1 MTTMPSHDNKQV
13 VSDASGIDEE
23 VQVLRER
30 VESVLLAFAEGHLTQ
45 AGAASVLIPAEP
57 VAMYDPV
64 RYVLAS
70 GGKRLRP
77 ILLLLAARIFGAADD
92 DALPAALAV
101 EVFHNF
107 TLVHDDIMDSAN
119 ERRGRPS
126 VHVKWDENTAILCG
140 DYLMGLSYALL
151 AQAKPRAGAPCWD
164 AVAAIGHFQDMLGL
178 LCEGQA
184 LDEVFEQ
191 RTDVSVREYLSMI
204 DRKTGALLQASLEI
218 GGMLGGADET
228 HLKHLRTIGR
238 HAGRAFQIRDDL
250 LDLTA
255 EDIRW
260 GKVKGGDLIEG
271 KRTYILLRAIERTH
285 GADRRWFERII
296 RGTGLPAD
304 QVDEVRERMQRAGV
318 IEEAQDVVRRHTEEA
333 LHATLH
339 LPDVSSSA
347 TLRGLLQ
354 RMQER
359 MH

>member
-1 MTTMPSHDNKQV
+1 MASSENTQV
-13 VSDASGIDEE
+13 VANASAMDEE
-23 VQVLRER
+23 LRVLREH
-30 VESVLLAFAEGHLTQ
+30 VESVLSALAAGESVQ
-45 AGAASVLIPAEP
+45 AGAASVNIPAEP
-57 VAMYDPV
+57 EALYDPV

-77 ILLLLAARIFGAADD
+77 VLLLLAARIFGGDDD

-101 EVFHNF
+101 EIFHNF

-126 VHVKWDENTAILCG
+126 VHAKWDESTAILCG

-151 AQAKPRAGAPCWD
+151 AQAKPVAGASCWNPT
-164 AVAAIGHFQDMLGL
+164 AAIGRFQDMLAL

-191 RTDVSVREYLSMI
+191 RTDVSVQEYLSMI

-228 HLKHLRTIGR
+228 HLKQLRTIGK

-271 KRTYILLRAIERTH
+271 KRTYILLRAIERTR
-285 GADRRWFERII
+285 GEDRRWFERIV
-296 RGTGLPAD
+296 REAGLPED
-304 QVDEVRERMQRAGV
+304 RVDEALERMQRAGV
-318 IEEAQDVVRRHTEEA
+318 IDEAQAAVRRHTEET
-333 LHATLH
+333 LRATRR
-339 LPDVSSSA
+339 LPNVSPSE

>member
-1 MTTMPSHDNKQV
+1 MPSNNSKQIV
-13 VSDASGIDEE
+13 ADVSAVEE
-23 VQVLRER
+23 EAQALRER
-30 VESVLLAFAEGHLTQ
+30 VESVLSALAAGQ
-45 AGAASVLIPAEP
+45 SVRAGAASVCIPAEP
-57 VAMYDPV
+57 EAMYDPV

-77 ILLLLAARIFGAADD
+77 VLLLLAARIFGGDDD

-101 EVFHNF
+101 EIFHNF

-126 VHVKWDENTAILCG
+126 VHVKWDEGAAILCG

-151 AQAKPRAGAPCWD
+151 AQARPRAGAPCWSP
-164 AVAAIGHFQDMLGL
+164 VAAIGRFQDMLAL

-191 RTDVSVREYLSMI
+191 RTDVTVREYLSMI
-204 DRKTGALLQASLEI
+204 DRKTGALLRATLEI

-228 HLKHLRTIGR
+228 HLEHLRTVGK

-285 GADRRWFERII
+285 GADRQWFERIVQ
-296 RGTGLPAD
+296 GSGLPAD
-304 QVDEVRERMQRAGV
+304 RVDEARERMQRAGV
-318 IEEAQDVVRRHTEEA
+318 IDEAQAAVRRHTGEA
-333 LHATLH
+333 LRATRH
-339 LPDVSSSA
+339 LPDVSSSE

-354 RMQER
+354 RMQDR

>member
-1 MTTMPSHDNKQV
+1 MSSSENTQV
-13 VSDASGIDEE
+13 VADAVAMDEE
-23 VQVLRER
+23 LHVLRKC
-30 VESVLLAFAEGHLTQ
+30 VESVLSALAEGQSIQ
-45 AGAASVLIPAEP
+45 AGAASVRIPAEP
-57 VAMYDPV
+57 EVMYDPV

-77 ILLLLAARIFGAADD
+77 VLLLLAARIFGGDDD

-101 EVFHNF
+101 EIFHDF
-107 TLVHDDIMDSAN
+107 TLVHDDIMDSAS

-126 VHVKWDENTAILCG
+126 VHVKWDESTAILCG
-140 DYLMGLSYALL
+140 DYLMGLAYALL
-151 AQAKPRAGAPCWD
+151 AQAKARAGAPCWSP
-164 AVAAIGHFQDMLGL
+164 VAAIGRFQDMLAL

-191 RTDVSVREYLSMI
+191 RTDVSVQEYLSMI

-218 GGMLGGADET
+218 GGMLGGADGT

-255 EDIRW
+255 EDVRW

-271 KRTYILLRAIERTH
+271 KRTYILLRAIERTR
-285 GADRRWFERII
+285 GADRRWFERIV
-296 RGTGLPAD
+296 REAGLPAD
-304 QVDEVRERMQRAGV
+304 QVDEARERMQHAGV
-318 IEEAQDVVRRHTEEA
+318 IDEAQAAVRRHTGEA
-333 LHATLH
+333 LRATRR
-339 LPDVSSSA
+339 LPDVSSSE

>member
-1 MTTMPSHDNKQV
+1 MSSSKNTQIVAN
-13 VSDASGIDEE
+13 ASAMDKELH
-23 VQVLRER
+23 VLREG
-30 VESVLLAFAEGHLTQ
+30 VESVLSALAAGQLVQ
-45 AGAASVLIPAEP
+45 AGAASVRIPAEP
-57 VAMYDPV
+57 EVMYDPV

-77 ILLLLAARIFGAADD
+77 VLLLLATRIFGGDED

-101 EVFHNF
+101 EIFHNF

-126 VHVKWDENTAILCG
+126 VHAKWDESTAILCG

-151 AQAKPRAGAPCWD
+151 AQAKPRAGAPCWSPIE
-164 AVAAIGHFQDMLGL
+164 AIGRFQDMLAL

-184 LDEVFEQ
+184 LDEAFEQ
-191 RTDVSVREYLSMI
+191 RTDVSVQEYLSMI

-218 GGMLGGADET
+218 GGMLGGADEA
-228 HLKHLRTIGR
+228 HLEHLRTVGK

-255 EDIRW
+255 KDIRW

-271 KRTYILLRAIERTH
+271 KRTYILLRAIEWTR

-296 RGTGLPAD
+296 QEAGLPAD
-304 QVDEVRERMQRAGV
+304 QVDEARERMQRAGV
-318 IEEAQDVVRRHTEEA
+318 IDEAQAAVRRHTGEA
-333 LHATLH
+333 LRATRH
-339 LPDVSSSA
+339 LPDVSSSE
-347 TLRGLLQ
+347 TLCGLLQ